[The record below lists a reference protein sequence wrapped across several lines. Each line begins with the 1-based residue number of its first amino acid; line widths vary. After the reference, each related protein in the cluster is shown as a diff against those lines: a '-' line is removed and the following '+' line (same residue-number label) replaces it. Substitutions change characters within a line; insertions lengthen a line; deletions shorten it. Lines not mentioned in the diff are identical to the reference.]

1 MTDGRDYLPENG
13 EVQTELPKEG
23 DRLCCGMSEPE
34 VSGLV
39 IWSEET
45 MGTKQ
50 TRHKP
55 GLRAWQ
61 SVPHLCNVKSNI
73 KTGAF

>member
-1 MTDGRDYLPENG
+1 MVEIISLKTGRCRLSC
-13 EVQTELPKEG
+13 LRKETG
-23 DRLCCGMSEPE
+23 CVVVRLKSE

-45 MGTKQ
+45 TGTKQ

-61 SVPHLCNVKSNI
+61 SVLHLCNVKSNI
-73 KTGAF
+73 KTRAF